1 MVENHF
7 ILMFL
12 LTSFLIL
19 NLVSSTERDNNT
31 RLNNTVKQCNT
42 DRDCGHGFCDGNF
55 QCNCNYGYI
64 DFTNKN
70 GVFER
75 CAYAQK
81 SQLRAFL
88 YELFFNFGAGH
99 FYLNKSNIGFIKMGC
114 FLFGLFLI
122 CLFPL
127 SLKFLNE
134 RFESDFSVV
143 FFSCIYYYYAI
154 GLAVW
159 YIYDLVN
166 FGLNNYSDSN
176 GMPLR
181 KWGD

>member
-1 MVENHF
+1 MVQSQV
-7 ILMFL
+7 ILIFL
-12 LTSFLIL
+12 LTIFLFF
-19 NLVSSTERDNNT
+19 NSVNSTVRQNFTN
-31 RLNNTVKQCNT
+31 LNNTIKQCT
-42 DRDCGHGFCDGNF
+42 SDRDCGHGICDGNF
-55 QCNCNYGYI
+55 VCNCNYGFI
-64 DFTNKN
+64 DFQDIN
-70 GVFER
+70 GVYRR
-75 CAYAQK
+75 CEYAQK

-99 FYLNKSNIGFIKMGC
+99 FYLNKPNIGFVKMGC

-127 SLKFLNE
+127 SIKYLNE
-134 RFESDFSVV
+134 KFEGDFSVIL
-143 FFSCIYYYYAI
+143 FSCIYYYYAI